1 MPSSGGSVS
10 DAPVNKVVD
19 GKSHYLAYITPDEG
33 KSLMNQGGKEVVTDQ
48 GIPAYPPPG
57 ERGGPGSGSEGRAE
71 SSTGG
76 AGEGG
81 TITEPVLTYTTPSS
95 RQPGLE
101 TSTSVAKQTAL
112 QEDIRNQPTETKETL
127 ITKIKN
133 KIIPE
138 NVGLNIA
145 SKMGWLT
152 DNAFISALS
161 GAISFVGMLGTEA
174 QEKAITWDLN
184 RRLNKAK
191 FPDDKRS
198 LEDQIRKANLPS
210 DHPDH
215 YSQSDYMKDYP
226 GALGSWGPDGNL
238 TAEASGG
245 AGEGQ
250 NNNARGLTNVITP
263 YAAHAIG
270 GTTPVNSQAAQWY
283 ANMGSGNSNPGA
295 FNLTQQ
301 YAAAKA
307 KVSQTLGSSTSVGQL
322 AVNQSPF
329 YNWLKDNSLNKGI
342 L

>member
-33 KSLMNQGGKEVVTDQ
+33 KSLIDQGGKEVVTDQ
-48 GIPAYPPPG
+48 GIPAYP
-57 ERGGPGSGSEGRAE
+57 
-71 SSTGG
+71 GG
-76 AGEGG
+76 AGRDDYSPMPEGG
-81 TITEPVLTYTTPSS
+81 SGADYGGSPGEGGHHPPVYTPTYKSPEI
-95 RQPGLE
+95 PKVE
-101 TSTSVAKQTAL
+101 
-112 QEDIRNQPTETKETL
+112 TETKETL
-127 ITKIKN
+127 IDNIKTKISSGVYTLKDA
-133 KIIPE
+133 
-138 NVGLNIA
+138 LNIGRIYNLA
-145 SKMGWLT
+145 ADS
-152 DNAFISALS
+152 
-161 GAISFVGMLGTEA
+161 SFVNMLTTAGGAALAFTGDLGKKA
-174 QEKAITWDLN
+174 QSTAINWDLN

-198 LEDQIRKANLPS
+198 LEDQIRRANLPS
-210 DHPDH
+210 DDPNH
-215 YSQSDYMKDYP
+215 YGQDDYMNDYP
-226 GALGSWGPDGNL
+226 GALERWGPEGDL
-238 TAEASGG
+238 TAKASGD

-250 NNNARGLTNVITP
+250 NNNARGLTNIITP